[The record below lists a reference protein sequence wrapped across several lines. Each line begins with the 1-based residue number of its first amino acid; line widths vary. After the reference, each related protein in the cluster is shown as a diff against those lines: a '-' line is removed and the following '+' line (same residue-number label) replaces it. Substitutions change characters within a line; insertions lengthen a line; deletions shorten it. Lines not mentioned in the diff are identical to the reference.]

1 MPTTLLNHF
10 KEIESNLKGQ
20 KYIFRWHVSLGRYLL
35 E

>member
-20 KYIFRWHVSLGRYLL
+20 KYIYLD
-35 E
+35 EMFP